1 MSFEGVVIHYPAPA
15 ADLGARMTDALA
27 TLDADALRNARA
39 RLDAY
44 ASALSVNDILS
55 LRGATFRNMDA
66 LARREAA
73 DRRRA

>member
-1 MSFEGVVIHYPAPA
+1 MTASYPRITYPAPA
-15 ADLGARMTDALA
+15 ADLGARMVDALA
-27 TLDADALRNARA
+27 TLSDEALRDCRA
-39 RLDAY
+39 RLDVY